1 MIPIE
6 KGFTQKSSIESLI
19 QDSNIILLCAS
30 YNISENPIIN
40 DKIIDAMK
48 NKFFINTA
56 RGELINEQYLITK
69 IEEDHFKGV
78 ALDVISN
85 ETTENRLSEMITLAE
100 NRNFIITPHI
110 GGATYDSIN
119 STEIFI
125 VEKLIKYLTKNL
137 KK

>member
-1 MIPIE
+1 
-6 KGFTQKSSIESLI
+6 
-19 QDSNIILLCAS
+19 
-30 YNISENPIIN
+30 
-40 DKIIDAMK
+40 MK